1 MPRKAKKGLKPIE
14 AGFVTFFENMEIA
27 FKKVNDRY
35 GTLDIEEPQ
44 PVQKNPRTP
53 DRDFINPF
61 QGGI

>member
-1 MPRKAKKGLKPIE
+1 MAKKAKKSMTPIE
-14 AGFVTFFENMEIA
+14 AGFVQFFSNMEIA

-35 GTLDIEEPQ
+35 GALDIEEPQ

>member
-1 MPRKAKKGLKPIE
+1 MTPIE
-14 AGFVTFFENMEIA
+14 AGFVQFFSNMEIA
-27 FKKVNDRY
+27 FKRVNDRY
-35 GTLDIEEPQ
+35 GSLEIEEPQ